1 MLIVAS
7 TVYRMP
13 VQTCVVV
20 MLHVCV
26 MTPPTWSQMPARAP
40 ALSARTAA
48 KAPPKTK
55 DQTITA
61 LRVLWLESTRPDIV
75 RPPRSILRRTRGG
88 LGPVGM
94 LRDHLGPILKYVA
107 ARLSVPIRTCSHLGE
122 HAIQQRCLLLSTVR
136 YENRDFVA
144 RTACKRDGARQDSS
158 DLGHGFYGA
167 RTRVRARL
175 HAEEARR
182 RWALLII
189 TLSAN
194 GNYHEH
200 FIYRR
205 LGCKIVLP
213 EPTGRPRHEGHPA
226 RRHIRCLGS
235 HRHHPHPLDDGRF
248 VFRDHHLGRNHPDAG
263 RAVSPRPPVRN
274 GPHLQRRGRGSRR
287 EHYADTSGR
296 RGNRARPNNHLRD
309 VTAGGESSDDHD
321 LHTPQ
326 VQPGARERTVGWHG
340 QRLGHWRAVELQH
353 PSTPVLGRNHRY
365 DRGHLEE
372 PSRVVATDERP

>member
-7 TVYRMP
+7 TVYRMS

-20 MLHVCV
+20 IVHVWV
-26 MTPPTWSQMPARAP
+26 MTPPTWSQVPARAP

-158 DLGHGFYGA
+158 DLGHGFHGA
-167 RTRVRARL
+167 RARVRARL

-205 LGCKIVLP
+205 LGCKTVLP

-226 RRHIRCLGS
+226 RRHIGCLGS
-235 HRHHPHPLDDGRF
+235 HWHDPHPLNDRRL
-248 VFRDHHLGRNHPDAG
+248 VFRNHHLGRQHPDAG
-263 RAVSPRPPVRN
+263 RAVSPGPPVPN
-274 GPHLQRRGRGSRR
+274 GPHLQRRGRRSRR
-287 EHYADTSGR
+287 EHYADPSAHPRARGPRSSSTNGRTGSGR
-296 RGNRARPNNHLRD
+296 PTRSIRSRRNWASI
-309 VTAGGESSDDHD
+309 SS
-321 LHTPQ
+321 
-326 VQPGARERTVGWHG
+326 RKSRT
-340 QRLGHWRAVELQH
+340 RM
-353 PSTPVLGRNHRY
+353 
-365 DRGHLEE
+365 
-372 PSRVVATDERP
+372 AT

>member
-20 MLHVCV
+20 IVQVCV

-40 ALSARTAA
+40 TLSARKAA

-144 RTACKRDGARQDSS
+144 RTACKRNGARPDWS
-158 DLGHGFYGA
+158 DLGYGFHGA
-167 RTRVRARL
+167 RAKVRARL
-175 HAEEARR
+175 HAEEVRR
-182 RWALLII
+182 R
-189 TLSAN
+189 
-194 GNYHEH
+194 
-200 FIYRR
+200 
-205 LGCKIVLP
+205 
-213 EPTGRPRHEGHPA
+213 
-226 RRHIRCLGS
+226 
-235 HRHHPHPLDDGRF
+235 
-248 VFRDHHLGRNHPDAG
+248 
-263 RAVSPRPPVRN
+263 
-274 GPHLQRRGRGSRR
+274 
-287 EHYADTSGR
+287 
-296 RGNRARPNNHLRD
+296 
-309 VTAGGESSDDHD
+309 
-321 LHTPQ
+321 
-326 VQPGARERTVGWHG
+326 
-340 QRLGHWRAVELQH
+340 
-353 PSTPVLGRNHRY
+353 
-365 DRGHLEE
+365 
-372 PSRVVATDERP
+372 